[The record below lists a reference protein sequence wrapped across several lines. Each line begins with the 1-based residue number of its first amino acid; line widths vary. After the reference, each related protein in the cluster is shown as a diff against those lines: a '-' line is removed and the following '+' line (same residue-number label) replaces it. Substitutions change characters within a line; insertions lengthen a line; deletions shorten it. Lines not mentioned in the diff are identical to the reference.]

1 MSPLAWSPAIRS
13 KTRKISARSGK
24 NRLRGLN
31 TIADHRATKPTGT
44 GPLGL
49 GLRENRVRELIME
62 VSMKIGLEKHV
73 ARTRKTAL
81 FGIILM
87 GFYADMPNIGTDCNC
102 AIKQRILLEG
112 Y

>member
-1 MSPLAWSPAIRS
+1 
-13 KTRKISARSGK
+13 
-24 NRLRGLN
+24 
-31 TIADHRATKPTGT
+31 
-44 GPLGL
+44 
-49 GLRENRVRELIME
+49 
-62 VSMKIGLEKHV
+62 MKIGLEKHV